1 MVFTLQTVWNLL
13 KEEERT
19 HLEGLICSLVAPR
32 GVCLS
37 LLSSSYSH
45 VHVFL
50 CDRFLQSIHPS
61 LCIIFRYVSRL
72 LIHRRPKLGVR
83 FIRLCMRVELDS
95 VNCLKM
101 VQNRKIKITYL
112 IVVVFLCV
120 LGVSGGVSS
129 DF

>member
-1 MVFTLQTVWNLL
+1 MVFTLQTVWNIQ

-37 LLSSSYSH
+37 LLSSPYSH

-61 LCIIFRYVSRL
+61 L
-72 LIHRRPKLGVR
+72 LIHRQPKLGVR